1 MVAFAGPGI
10 RRDWRFRSTVG
21 TLANEQATVEAR
33 RDASQD
39 LLSFGEAA
47 IPSLTEL
54 LRDENVEI
62 RGIAA
67 TALKELAVVEQ
78 ISLPRETMDS
88 LLQAA
93 NRQEERQL
101 RYDPGSE
108 PYRTLV
114 LIGTPSVP
122 LWIQAL
128 ESDDADV
135 RLQAME
141 ALAAIGPGAQE
152 AVPVLLDQLTNRVF
166 NRQEAALDS
175 VDWMISSDASAALAS
190 IGRPAIPGLAVA
202 LTDKR
207 EWVRFDAGSALSR
220 IGLEAVPELIKALN
234 HPELVVQLESAR
246 SLSRMGREASMAIA
260 PLKKKRE
267 TTEAD
272 SALFMLV
279 SEALANIQ
287 ADIESDS

>member
-21 TLANEQATVEAR
+21 TLADEQATVEAR

-190 IGRPAIPGLAVA
+190 IGRPAIPGLAEA

>member
-21 TLANEQATVEAR
+21 TLADEQATVEAR

-93 NRQEERQL
+93 NRQDERQL

-152 AVPVLLDQLTNRVF
+152 AVPVLLDQLTNRAF

-175 VDWMISSDASAALAS
+175 VDWMISSDSSAALAS
-190 IGRPAIPGLAVA
+190 IGRPAIPGLAEA

-220 IGLEAVPELIKALN
+220 IGLEAVPELIRALN

-260 PLKKKRE
+260 PLKKKLE